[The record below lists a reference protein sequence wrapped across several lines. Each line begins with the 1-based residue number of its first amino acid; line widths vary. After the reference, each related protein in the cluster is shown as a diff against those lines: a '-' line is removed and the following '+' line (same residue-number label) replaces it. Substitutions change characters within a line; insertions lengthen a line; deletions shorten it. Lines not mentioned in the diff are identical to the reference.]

1 MAARREDLL
10 QALRDAHAFYLH
22 QLPASWVPDHLNRR
36 NLYPQMQPA
45 QIGYAPAE
53 WTTTLDHLRGR
64 GHRDD
69 ALLEAGLALRA
80 RNGHLIDFFRDRL
93 MVPLTTGER
102 ELVGFIGRCSTN
114 AGDQVPK
121 YLNSPQTAIF
131 SKHDLLYGLGD
142 DAERIRRGA
151 MPVIVE
157 GPLDRLA
164 IAQGARN
171 LAAVGLAPCGTA
183 LTSQQV
189 QSLLA
194 VVGTGRAIAVAL
206 DPDPAGRAAT
216 LGAWNLFTEAGA
228 TKLLHVTLPEGKD
241 PAELIRI
248 GRGVWLRAALA
259 HSRPLA
265 FAVADQRI
273 ADAQPDPINIAQRVE
288 IAHHVVRHD
297 LAYVP
302 APRVGPYVAHL
313 ADRLSLDTQTMTAIV
328 IDAVQGSGTCR
339 LEAHQSHPMI
349 R

>member
-1 MAARREDLL
+1 MATRRVDLWHV
-10 QALRDAHAFYLH
+10 LRDAHAFYIH
-22 QLPASWVPDHLNRR
+22 QVSASWVPDHLNRR

-45 QIGYAPAE
+45 QIGYAPAG

-69 ALLEAGLALRA
+69 VILEAGLAVRA
-80 RNGHLIDFFRDRL
+80 RNGHLVDFFRDRL

-102 ELVGFIGRCSTN
+102 ELVGFIGRCPTN

-131 SKHDLLYGLGD
+131 SKHELLYGLGD
-142 DAERIRRGA
+142 DADRIRRGA

-171 LAAVGLAPCGTA
+171 LAATGLAPCGTA
-183 LTSQQV
+183 LTIQQV

-194 VVGTGRAIAVAL
+194 VVGTARPVAVAL

-216 LGAWNLFTEAGA
+216 LRAWKLFTDAGA
-228 TKLLHVTLPEGKD
+228 TNLLHVALPAGKD

-259 HSRPLA
+259 HCRPLA

-273 ADAQPDPINIAQRVE
+273 ADAQPDENNVAQRVA
-288 IAHHVVRHD
+288 IAHHVVHHD
-297 LAYVP
+297 LAHVP
-302 APRVGPYVAHL
+302 ASRVGPYVAHL
-313 ADRLSLDTQTMTAIV
+313 AAKLDLDTTTLTAV
-328 IDAVQGSGTCR
+328 AVDAVRATHS
-339 LEAHQSHPMI
+339 
-349 R
+349 